1 MVLRGYSVSERRDTF
16 ADSGHEGGNFHATP
30 YRELPSQ
37 PGQWKSFK
45 RETDEESKKRKRPNF
60 IIYERLIQII
70 HKVW

>member
-16 ADSGHEGGNFHATP
+16 ADSGHEGGNFPATP

-45 RETDEESKKRKRPNF
+45 RETDEESKKEKDQTSF
-60 IIYERLIQII
+60 YM
-70 HKVW
+70 KD